1 MIRFENV
8 SLSYGGAAAV
18 RNLNFTVGRGEFVA
32 LVGANGAGKTTVSKL
47 MNGLLKPTAGRVLVD
62 GVPTTSLRT
71 SALAKKIG
79 FLFQNPDRQLCKP
92 TIREEIRFGLALT
105 GAKDAAQR
113 TEAVLDAFGLDGDR
127 DPFSASRGE
136 RQRIALASLIAVEPE
151 VLILDEP
158 TTGLDYRECMA
169 MMARVRSL
177 NAAGTTVVM
186 VCHDMELVL
195 DFAHRMLVLC
205 EGALLLGALGGV
217 FDRAAGMLKGLL
229 KLSVFLFV
237 LQLLF
242 VRTGAPLLSL
252 PPLLVTDRGV
262 MTGLRLVLRLIGA
275 TMPLALLLS
284 VTQMSDLSGVL
295 VQRLHVPY
303 KYAFTLTTAIRFIPV
318 FANSLSGI
326 MEAQTA
332 RGVAFDTKNPFKK
345 LGLILP
351 LCMPLLISSVGRIHD
366 TAAAAEMRGFT
377 LRTRES
383 QSRRYTFNSG
393 DLFAALIAA
402 ALVAAGALL

>member
-1 MIRFENV
+1 M
-8 SLSYGGAAAV
+8 
-18 RNLNFTVGRGEFVA
+18 
-32 LVGANGAGKTTVSKL
+32 K
-47 MNGLLKPTAGRVLVD
+47 
-62 GVPTTSLRT
+62 
-71 SALAKKIG
+71 G
-79 FLFQNPDRQLCKP
+79 FLDYKPGDSVLHRLDPLTKIFLSVCICAACFLGENP
-92 TIREEIRFGLALT
+92 
-105 GAKDAAQR
+105 
-113 TEAVLDAFGLDGDR
+113 AFLV
-127 DPFSASRGE
+127 F
-136 RQRIALASLIAVEPE
+136 LIGC
-151 VLILDEP
+151 D
-158 TTGLDYRECMA
+158 
-169 MMARVRSL
+169 
-177 NAAGTTVVM
+177 
-186 VCHDMELVL
+186 
-195 DFAHRMLVLC
+195 
-205 EGALLLGALGGV
+205 LLLGALGGV

-229 KLSVFLFV
+229 KISVFLFV

-242 VRTGAPLLSL
+242 VRTGTPLLSL
-252 PPLLVTDRGV
+252 TPLLVTDRGV

-318 FANSLSGI
+318 FADSLSGI

-383 QSRRYTFNSG
+383 QSRRYTFKSG

-402 ALVAAGALL
+402 ALAAAGALL

>member
-1 MIRFENV
+1 MIEIRG
-8 SLSYGGAAAV
+8 LSFRYAGESRDALH
-18 RNLNFTVGRGEFVA
+18 NIDMTVEDGDFIGVT
-32 LVGANGAGKTTVSKL
+32 GPSGAGKTTLTQALSGLVPHRRAGDFFGSVTV
-47 MNGLLKPTAGRVLVD
+47 NGVD
-62 GVPTTSLRT
+62 TVDSSLT
-71 SALAKKIG
+71 ALALQVG
-79 FLFQNPDRQLCKP
+79 SVFQDIDSQMVAGQV
-92 TIREEIRFGLALT
+92 EDEILFGL
-105 GAKDAAQR
+105 
-113 TEAVLDAFGLDGDR
+113 ENFGVDR
-127 DPFSASRGE
+127 AEIPR
-136 RQRIALASLIAVEPE
+136 RI
-151 VLILDEP
+151 DE
-158 TTGLDYRECMA
+158 
-169 MMARVRSL
+169 
-177 NAAGTTVVM
+177 
-186 VCHDMELVL
+186 
-195 DFAHRMLVLC
+195 
-205 EGALLLGALGGV
+205 ALGGV

-318 FANSLSGI
+318 FADSLSGI

-383 QSRRYTFNSG
+383 QSRRYTFKSG

>member
-1 MIRFENV
+1 MIQFENV

-18 RNLNFTVGRGEFVA
+18 RELSFTVGRGEFVA

-92 TIREEIRFGLALT
+92 NIREEIRFGLALT

-113 TEAVLDAFGLDGDR
+113 TEAVLEAFGLDGDR

-136 RQRIALASLIAVEPE
+136 RQRVALASLIAVEPE

-169 MMARVRSL
+169 MMARVQAL

-195 DFAHRMLVLC
+195 DFAHRVLVLRD
-205 EGALLLGALGGV
+205 GALLLDGETRAV
-217 FDRAAGMLKGLL
+217 FRNEEVLRQASVLPPQITQLSLRLADCLPPADTVEEMEAAVRAARKKGA
-229 KLSVFLFV
+229 S
-237 LQLLF
+237 
-242 VRTGAPLLSL
+242 A
-252 PPLLVTDRGV
+252 
-262 MTGLRLVLRLIGA
+262 
-275 TMPLALLLS
+275 
-284 VTQMSDLSGVL
+284 
-295 VQRLHVPY
+295 
-303 KYAFTLTTAIRFIPV
+303 
-318 FANSLSGI
+318 
-326 MEAQTA
+326 
-332 RGVAFDTKNPFKK
+332 
-345 LGLILP
+345 
-351 LCMPLLISSVGRIHD
+351 
-366 TAAAAEMRGFT
+366 
-377 LRTRES
+377 
-383 QSRRYTFNSG
+383 
-393 DLFAALIAA
+393 
-402 ALVAAGALL
+402 

>member
-32 LVGANGAGKTTVSKL
+32 LIGANGAGKTTVSKL

-105 GAKDAAQR
+105 GAKDAVQR
-113 TEAVLDAFGLDGDR
+113 TEAVLEAFGLDGDR

-205 EGALLLGALGGV
+205 EGALLL
-217 FDRAAGMLKGLL
+217 
-229 KLSVFLFV
+229 
-237 LQLLF
+237 
-242 VRTGAPLLSL
+242 
-252 PPLLVTDRGV
+252 
-262 MTGLRLVLRLIGA
+262 
-275 TMPLALLLS
+275 S

-318 FANSLSGI
+318 FADSLSGI

-383 QSRRYTFNSG
+383 QSRRYTFKSG

>member
-18 RNLNFTVGRGEFVA
+18 RDLNFTVGRGEFVA
-32 LVGANGAGKTTVSKL
+32 LIGANGAGKTTVSKL

-113 TEAVLDAFGLDGDR
+113 AEAVLKAFGLDGDR

-195 DFAHRMLVLC
+195 DFAHRVLVLC
-205 EGALLLGALGGV
+205 EGTLLLDGETRAV
-217 FDRAAGMLKGLL
+217 FRNEAVLRQASVLPPQITRLSLRLADCLPPADTAEEMEAAVRAAREG
-229 KLSVFLFV
+229 
-237 LQLLF
+237 
-242 VRTGAPLLSL
+242 R
-252 PPLLVTDRGV
+252 
-262 MTGLRLVLRLIGA
+262 
-275 TMPLALLLS
+275 
-284 VTQMSDLSGVL
+284 
-295 VQRLHVPY
+295 VP
-303 KYAFTLTTAIRFIPV
+303 A
-318 FANSLSGI
+318 
-326 MEAQTA
+326 
-332 RGVAFDTKNPFKK
+332 
-345 LGLILP
+345 
-351 LCMPLLISSVGRIHD
+351 
-366 TAAAAEMRGFT
+366 
-377 LRTRES
+377 
-383 QSRRYTFNSG
+383 
-393 DLFAALIAA
+393 
-402 ALVAAGALL
+402 

>member
-1 MIRFENV
+1 MPLARK
-8 SLSYGGAAAV
+8 
-18 RNLNFTVGRGEFVA
+18 EFHH
-32 LVGANGAGKTTVSKL
+32 GKKNS
-47 MNGLLKPTAGRVLVD
+47 G
-62 GVPTTSLRT
+62 
-71 SALAKKIG
+71 KK
-79 FLFQNPDRQLCKP
+79 
-92 TIREEIRFGLALT
+92 
-105 GAKDAAQR
+105 
-113 TEAVLDAFGLDGDR
+113 
-127 DPFSASRGE
+127 SRKIGE

-195 DFAHRMLVLC
+195 DFAHRVLVLC
-205 EGALLLGALGGV
+205 EG
-217 FDRAAGMLKGLL
+217 
-229 KLSVFLFV
+229 
-237 LQLLF
+237 
-242 VRTGAPLLSL
+242 T
-252 PPLLVTDRGV
+252 
-262 MTGLRLVLRLIGA
+262 
-275 TMPLALLLS
+275 LLLS

-383 QSRRYTFNSG
+383 QSRRYTFKSG

>member
-18 RNLNFTVGRGEFVA
+18 RDLNFTVGRGEFVA

-47 MNGLLKPTAGRVLVD
+47 MNGLMKPTAGRVLVD

-113 TEAVLDAFGLDGDR
+113 TEAVLKAFGLDGDR

-195 DFAHRMLVLC
+195 DFAHRVLVLC
-205 EGALLLGALGGV
+205 EGALLLDGETRAV
-217 FDRAAGMLKGLL
+217 FRNEAVLRQASVLPPQITRLSLRLADCLPPADTAEEMEAAIRAAREG
-229 KLSVFLFV
+229 
-237 LQLLF
+237 
-242 VRTGAPLLSL
+242 R
-252 PPLLVTDRGV
+252 
-262 MTGLRLVLRLIGA
+262 
-275 TMPLALLLS
+275 
-284 VTQMSDLSGVL
+284 
-295 VQRLHVPY
+295 VP
-303 KYAFTLTTAIRFIPV
+303 A
-318 FANSLSGI
+318 
-326 MEAQTA
+326 
-332 RGVAFDTKNPFKK
+332 
-345 LGLILP
+345 
-351 LCMPLLISSVGRIHD
+351 
-366 TAAAAEMRGFT
+366 
-377 LRTRES
+377 
-383 QSRRYTFNSG
+383 
-393 DLFAALIAA
+393 
-402 ALVAAGALL
+402 

>member
-18 RNLNFTVGRGEFVA
+18 RDLNFTVGRGEFVA

-113 TEAVLDAFGLDGDR
+113 TEAVLEAFGLDGDR

-195 DFAHRMLVLC
+195 DFAHRVLVLC
-205 EGALLLGALGGV
+205 EG
-217 FDRAAGMLKGLL
+217 
-229 KLSVFLFV
+229 
-237 LQLLF
+237 
-242 VRTGAPLLSL
+242 
-252 PPLLVTDRGV
+252 
-262 MTGLRLVLRLIGA
+262 
-275 TMPLALLLS
+275 ALLLS

-318 FANSLSGI
+318 FADSLSGI

-345 LGLILP
+345 LGLILL

-383 QSRRYTFNSG
+383 QSRRYTFKSG

>member
-1 MIRFENV
+1 M
-8 SLSYGGAAAV
+8 
-18 RNLNFTVGRGEFVA
+18 
-32 LVGANGAGKTTVSKL
+32 K
-47 MNGLLKPTAGRVLVD
+47 
-62 GVPTTSLRT
+62 
-71 SALAKKIG
+71 G
-79 FLFQNPDRQLCKP
+79 FLDYKPGDSVLHRLDPLTKIFLSVCICAACFLGENP
-92 TIREEIRFGLALT
+92 
-105 GAKDAAQR
+105 
-113 TEAVLDAFGLDGDR
+113 AFLV
-127 DPFSASRGE
+127 F
-136 RQRIALASLIAVEPE
+136 LIGC
-151 VLILDEP
+151 D
-158 TTGLDYRECMA
+158 
-169 MMARVRSL
+169 
-177 NAAGTTVVM
+177 
-186 VCHDMELVL
+186 
-195 DFAHRMLVLC
+195 
-205 EGALLLGALGGV
+205 LLLGALGGV

-252 PPLLVTDRGV
+252 PPLRVTDRGV

-318 FANSLSGI
+318 FANSFSGI

-383 QSRRYTFNSG
+383 QSRRYTFKSG

>member
-1 MIRFENV
+1 MIEIRG
-8 SLSYGGAAAV
+8 LSFRYAGESRDALH
-18 RNLNFTVGRGEFVA
+18 NIDMTVEDGDFIGVT
-32 LVGANGAGKTTVSKL
+32 GPSGAGKTTLTQALSGLVPHRRAGDFFGSVAV
-47 MNGLLKPTAGRVLVD
+47 NGVD
-62 GVPTTSLRT
+62 TVDSSLT
-71 SALAKKIG
+71 ALALQVG
-79 FLFQNPDRQLCKP
+79 SVFQDIDSQMVAGQV
-92 TIREEIRFGLALT
+92 EDEILFGL
-105 GAKDAAQR
+105 
-113 TEAVLDAFGLDGDR
+113 ENFGVDR
-127 DPFSASRGE
+127 AEIPR
-136 RQRIALASLIAVEPE
+136 RI
-151 VLILDEP
+151 DE
-158 TTGLDYRECMA
+158 
-169 MMARVRSL
+169 
-177 NAAGTTVVM
+177 
-186 VCHDMELVL
+186 
-195 DFAHRMLVLC
+195 
-205 EGALLLGALGGV
+205 ALGGV

-237 LQLLF
+237 LQLLL

-318 FANSLSGI
+318 FADSLSGI

-383 QSRRYTFNSG
+383 QSRRYTFKSG

-402 ALVAAGALL
+402 ALVAVGALL

>member
-18 RNLNFTVGRGEFVA
+18 RDLDFTVGRGEFVT
-32 LVGANGAGKTTVSKL
+32 LIGANGAGKTTVSKL

-113 TEAVLDAFGLDGDR
+113 AEAVLKAFGLDGDR

-195 DFAHRMLVLC
+195 DFAHRVLVLC
-205 EGALLLGALGGV
+205 EGTLLFDGETRAV
-217 FDRAAGMLKGLL
+217 FRNEAVLRQASVLPPQITRLSLRLADCLPPADTAEEMEAVIRAAREG
-229 KLSVFLFV
+229 
-237 LQLLF
+237 
-242 VRTGAPLLSL
+242 R
-252 PPLLVTDRGV
+252 
-262 MTGLRLVLRLIGA
+262 
-275 TMPLALLLS
+275 
-284 VTQMSDLSGVL
+284 
-295 VQRLHVPY
+295 VP
-303 KYAFTLTTAIRFIPV
+303 A
-318 FANSLSGI
+318 
-326 MEAQTA
+326 
-332 RGVAFDTKNPFKK
+332 
-345 LGLILP
+345 
-351 LCMPLLISSVGRIHD
+351 
-366 TAAAAEMRGFT
+366 
-377 LRTRES
+377 
-383 QSRRYTFNSG
+383 
-393 DLFAALIAA
+393 
-402 ALVAAGALL
+402 

>member
-18 RNLNFTVGRGEFVA
+18 RDLNFTVGRGEFVA
-32 LVGANGAGKTTVSKL
+32 LIGANGAGKTTVSKL

-105 GAKDAAQR
+105 GAKDAVQR
-113 TEAVLDAFGLDGDR
+113 TEAVLKAFGLDGDR

-195 DFAHRMLVLC
+195 DFAHRVLVLC
-205 EGALLLGALGGV
+205 EGALLL
-217 FDRAAGMLKGLL
+217 
-229 KLSVFLFV
+229 
-237 LQLLF
+237 
-242 VRTGAPLLSL
+242 
-252 PPLLVTDRGV
+252 
-262 MTGLRLVLRLIGA
+262 
-275 TMPLALLLS
+275 S
-284 VTQMSDLSGVL
+284 VTQMSGLSGVL

-318 FANSLSGI
+318 FADSLSGI

-383 QSRRYTFNSG
+383 QSRRYTFKSG

>member
-18 RNLNFTVGRGEFVA
+18 RDLNFTVGRGEFVA

-47 MNGLLKPTAGRVLVD
+47 MNGLLKPTADRVLVD

-195 DFAHRMLVLC
+195 DFAHRVLVLC
-205 EGALLLGALGGV
+205 EGALLLDGETRAV
-217 FDRAAGMLKGLL
+217 FRNEAVLRQA
-229 KLSVFLFV
+229 SV
-237 LQLLF
+237 
-242 VRTGAPLLSL
+242 L
-252 PPLLVTDRGV
+252 PPLRVTDRGV

-295 VQRLHVPY
+295 VQRLHVPF
-303 KYAFTLTTAIRFIPV
+303 KYAVTLTTAIRFIPV
-318 FANSLSGI
+318 FADSLSGI

-383 QSRRYTFNSG
+383 QSRRYTFKSG